1 MAKYLKQNLSSGHT
15 DDNCTSGS
23 EVAVRVL
30 ADWSISS
37 EILYANYYWKDENK
51 KKRTMI
57 LSKLQPVFHG
67 RMIVSSDKSTRVRT

>member
-37 EILYANYYWKDENK
+37 VILYANYYWKDEN
-51 KKRTMI
+51 
-57 LSKLQPVFHG
+57 
-67 RMIVSSDKSTRVRT
+67 